1 MTLRRVGK
9 WLIKNIGW
17 RILSLALAYGI
28 WMSVAT
34 EPEMA
39 TIVSAP
45 VQYRDA
51 GNNLEVSS
59 PLVDRVE
66 LETRGPSGLL
76 RNLSNSRTVVILDFS
91 DVRDAGQRTFT
102 ITRNLTNLPQGVDLL
117 RATPAQIRLT
127 FEPRLQKTVPVHVRF
142 VGSLSSGLTMTG
154 YQVDPPE
161 KAVFGP
167 ASQVE
172 RVTAVETDSID
183 LGSMTRGN
191 PSTRVAVFVPE
202 PKVRFLKDPQV
213 TVRITIP

>member
-1 MTLRRVGK
+1 MTLRRIGK

-17 RILSLALAYGI
+17 RIASLAIAYVI

-39 TIVSAP
+39 TMVSAP

-51 GNNLEVSS
+51 GSVEVAS

-76 RNLSNSRTVVILDFS
+76 RNLTNSRTVVILDFS
-91 DVRDAGQRTFT
+91 DVKDPGQRTFT
-102 ITRNLTNLPQGVDLL
+102 ITRDLTNLPQGVELL

-127 FEPRLQKTVPVHVRF
+127 FERRMQKTVPVHVRF
-142 VGSLSSGLTMTG
+142 VGKLPCGMKMSGF
-154 YQVDPPE
+154 QVVPPE
-161 KAVFGP
+161 KEIFGP
-167 ASQVE
+167 LSQVD

-183 LGSMTRGN
+183 LGSITPLN
-191 PSTRVAVFVPE
+191 ASAHVAVFVPE
-202 PKVRFLKDPQV
+202 PRVRFLKDPQV
-213 TVRITIP
+213 TVKITIH

>member
-1 MTLRRVGK
+1 MGA
-9 WLIKNIGW
+9 WLVKNIGW
-17 RILSLALAYGI
+17 RLASLAIAYGI

-45 VQYRDA
+45 VQYRDTK
-51 GNNLEVSS
+51 NNLEISS
-59 PLVDRVE
+59 ALVDRVE

-91 DVRDAGQRTFT
+91 DVKDPGQRTFT
-102 ITRNLTNLPQGVDLL
+102 ITRSQTNLPQGVELL

-127 FEPRLQKTVPVHVRF
+127 FEKRMQKTVPVHVRF
-142 VGSLSSGLTMTG
+142 LSSLPDGRIMKG
-154 YQVDPPE
+154 FQVDPPN
-161 KAVFGP
+161 KDIFGP

-172 RVTAVETDSID
+172 RISAVETDSID
-183 LGSMTRGN
+183 LSSLN
-191 PSTRVAVFVPE
+191 PANPQVKVAVFVPE

-213 TVRITIP
+213 TVKINLP